1 MFLYC
6 FRKAP
11 GIYSATCFK
20 NNCVSSRL
28 NFRHKAL
35 KKTFTY
41 CLLLSIY
48 CLLAACSRL
57 PINTVS
63 ETKQIAVGPGP
74 EDMVVDNSSGI
85 ERLLVSCNERR
96 FDTVYGEIFEVKLN
110 DNSTRVIPRINT
122 PEDIVFNPHGIDLK
136 TINGVTRL
144 YAISHN
150 NEKERHTIVVYRVY
164 ADSLVYETLYEN
176 QAAMNTPNDLAV
188 TEKGDIYLSNDAGK
202 RGNIWEQL
210 WKMKRSNVVF
220 YDSELK
226 LWKKVAD
233 QLVYANGVAVDDTC
247 VYVATTR
254 TNKLLSYKREAD
266 GNLSNRRTLAE
277 VPGEDNIIFHG
288 DELIFTSH
296 PKVFKFIKHVKSSEN
311 KSPSQ
316 VHSYNRKTGE
326 YKLLFTDDGYRI
338 SASSTALIVGD
349 KLYISQ
355 VFDPYIL
362 EVKLK

>member
-1 MFLYC
+1 MK
-6 FRKAP
+6 R
-11 GIYSATCFK
+11 
-20 NNCVSSRL
+20 
-28 NFRHKAL
+28 
-35 KKTFTY
+35 TFTY
-41 CLLLSIY
+41 GLLLIA
-48 CLLAACSRL
+48 CFLLSACSRL

-74 EDMVVDNSSGI
+74 EDMVLDNTAGT

-96 FDTVYGEIFEVKLN
+96 LDTVFGEIFEINLN
-110 DNSTRVIPRINT
+110 NNSTRIIPRLHS
-122 PEDIVFNPHGIDLK
+122 PEDIVFNPHGIDIK
-136 TINGVTRL
+136 TIDGVTRL

-150 NEKERHTIVVYRVY
+150 DAKKRHTIVVYRVY

-188 TEKGDIYLSNDAGK
+188 TEKGDIYVSNDAGK
-202 RGNIWEQL
+202 RGSVWEQL
-210 WKMKRSNVVF
+210 WKLKRSNIVF

-233 QLVYANGVAVDDTC
+233 GLVYANGVAVDDTC

-254 TNKLLSYKREAD
+254 TNKLFSYKREAD

-277 VPGEDNIIFHG
+277 VPGQDNIMFHG

-296 PKVFKFIKHVKSSEN
+296 PKVFKFIKHVKSSEK

-316 VHSYNRKTGE
+316 VHSYNCKTGE
-326 YKLLFTDDGYRI
+326 YKLLFADDGYRI
-338 SASSTALIVGD
+338 SASSTALIIGD

-362 EVKLK
+362 QVQLK

>member
-1 MFLYC
+1 MYC

-28 NFRHKAL
+28 NFRYNAL
-35 KKTFTY
+35 QRILTF
-41 CLLLSIY
+41 CLLITAY
-48 CLLAACSRL
+48 GLLTGCSRL

-63 ETKQIAVGPGP
+63 DTKQIAVGPGP
-74 EDMVVDNSSGI
+74 EDMVVDNASGI

-110 DNSTRVIPRINT
+110 DNLTRVIPRINT

-136 TINGVTRL
+136 TIDGVTRL

-188 TEKGDIYLSNDAGK
+188 TEKGDIYVSNDAGK
-202 RGNIWEQL
+202 RGNVWEQL
-210 WKMKRSNVVF
+210 FKMKRSNVVF

-233 QLVYANGVAVDDTC
+233 RLVYANGVAVDDTC
-247 VYVATTR
+247 VYVATSR
-254 TNKLLSYKREAD
+254 SNKLFSYKREAD

-296 PKVFKFIKHVKSSEN
+296 PNMLKFLKHVKSSDK

-338 SASSTALIVGD
+338 SASSTALIIGD

>member
-1 MFLYC
+1 M
-6 FRKAP
+6 
-11 GIYSATCFK
+11 
-20 NNCVSSRL
+20 
-28 NFRHKAL
+28 
-35 KKTFTY
+35 
-41 CLLLSIY
+41 
-48 CLLAACSRL
+48 LASCSRL
-57 PINTVS
+57 PINTAS
-63 ETKQIAVGPGP
+63 ETKQIKIGPGP
-74 EDMVVDNSSGI
+74 EDMVVDTTGGTQ
-85 ERLLVSCNERR
+85 RLLVSCNERR
-96 FDTVYGEIFEVKLN
+96 IDTVYGEIFEVKLS
-110 DNSTRVIPRINT
+110 DHSTRVIPRINT
-122 PEDIVFNPHGIDLK
+122 PEDIIFNPHGIDLR
-136 TINGVTRL
+136 TIDGVTRL

-164 ADSLVYETLYEN
+164 TDSLVYETLYEN

-188 TEKGDIYLSNDAGK
+188 TEKGDIYVSNDAGK

-210 WKMKRSNVVF
+210 LKMKRSNVVF
-220 YDSELK
+220 YDAELK

-233 QLVYANGVAVDDTC
+233 GLVYANGVAVDDTC

-254 TNKLLSYKREAD
+254 SNKLFSYKREAD

-277 VPGEDNIIFHG
+277 VSGQDNIMFHG

-296 PKVFKFIKHVKSSEN
+296 PKVFKFIKHVKSSDK

-355 VFDPYIL
+355 VFDPYLL
-362 EVKLK
+362 EVKLR

>member
-1 MFLYC
+1 L
-6 FRKAP
+6 R
-11 GIYSATCFK
+11 
-20 NNCVSSRL
+20 
-28 NFRHKAL
+28 
-35 KKTFTY
+35 KTFTY
-41 CLLLSIY
+41 CLLLTAY
-48 CLLAACSRL
+48 CLLSACSRL

-63 ETKQIAVGPGP
+63 ETQQITVGPGP
-74 EDMVVDNSSGI
+74 EDMVLDSTGGT

-96 FDTVYGEIFEVKLN
+96 FDTVFGEIYEVKLN
-110 DNSTRVIPRINT
+110 DNSVRIIPRINT
-122 PEDIVFNPHGIDLK
+122 PEDIIFNPHGIDIK
-136 TINGVTRL
+136 TINDITRL

-150 NEKERHTIVVYRVY
+150 NDKERHTIVVYRVY

-188 TEKGDIYLSNDAGK
+188 TEKGDIYVSNDAGK
-202 RGNIWEQL
+202 RGSVWEQL
-210 WKMKRSNVVF
+210 LKLKRSNIVY

-233 QLVYANGVAVDDTC
+233 GLVYANGVAVDDTC

-254 TNKLLSYKREAD
+254 TNKLFSYKREAD

-277 VPGEDNIIFHG
+277 VPGQDNIMFYG

-296 PKVFKFIKHVKSSEN
+296 PKVFKFLKHVKSSEK

-326 YKLLFTDDGYRI
+326 YKLMFTDDGYRI

-362 EVKLK
+362 QVKLK

>member
-1 MFLYC
+1 M
-6 FRKAP
+6 
-11 GIYSATCFK
+11 
-20 NNCVSSRL
+20 
-28 NFRHKAL
+28 
-35 KKTFTY
+35 
-41 CLLLSIY
+41 
-48 CLLAACSRL
+48 LASCSRL
-57 PINTVS
+57 PINTAS
-63 ETKQIAVGPGP
+63 ETKQIKIGPGP
-74 EDMVVDNSSGI
+74 EDMVVDTTGGTQ
-85 ERLLVSCNERR
+85 RLLVSCNERR
-96 FDTVYGEIFEVKLN
+96 IDTVYGEIFEVKLS
-110 DNSTRVIPRINT
+110 DHSTRVIPRINT
-122 PEDIVFNPHGIDLK
+122 PEDIIFNPHGIDLR
-136 TINGVTRL
+136 TIDGVTRL

-164 ADSLVYETLYEN
+164 TDSLVYETLYEN

-188 TEKGDIYLSNDAGK
+188 TEKGDIYVSNDAGK

-210 WKMKRSNVVF
+210 LKMKRSNVVF
-220 YDSELK
+220 YDAELK

-233 QLVYANGVAVDDTC
+233 GLVYANGVAVDDTC

-254 TNKLLSYKREAD
+254 SNKLFYYKREAD
-266 GNLSNRRTLAE
+266 GNLSTRRTLAE
-277 VPGEDNIIFHG
+277 VSGQDNIMFHG

-296 PKVFKFIKHVKSSEN
+296 PKVFKFIKHVKSSDK

-355 VFDPYIL
+355 VFDPYLL
-362 EVKLK
+362 EVKLR

>member
-1 MFLYC
+1 M
-6 FRKAP
+6 
-11 GIYSATCFK
+11 K
-20 NNCVSSRL
+20 N
-28 NFRHKAL
+28 
-35 KKTFTY
+35 TFTY
-41 CLLLSIY
+41 CLQLTAC

-63 ETKQIAVGPGP
+63 DTKQITVGPGP
-74 EDMVVDNSSGI
+74 EDMVVDSTWGTQ
-85 ERLLVSCNERR
+85 RLLVSCNERR
-96 FDTVYGEIFEVKLN
+96 LDTVFGEIFEVKLS
-110 DNSTRVIPRINT
+110 DNSVRVIPRKNT
-122 PEDIVFNPHGIDLK
+122 PDDIVFNPHGIDITTL
-136 TINGVTRL
+136 NGVTRL

-150 NEKERHTIVVYRVY
+150 DEVKRQSIIVYRVY
-164 ADSLVYETLYEN
+164 TDSLVYETLYEN
-176 QAAMNTPNDLAV
+176 QAAMNSPNDLAV
-188 TEKGDIYLSNDAGK
+188 TEKGDIYISNDAEK

-210 WKMKRSNVVF
+210 WKMKRSNIVF

-233 QLVYANGVAVDDTC
+233 GLIYANGVEVDDTC
-247 VYVATTR
+247 VYVATSR
-254 TNKLLSYKREAD
+254 SNKLFSYKRQPD

-277 VPGEDNIIFHG
+277 VPGQDNIIFHG

-296 PKVFKFIKHVKSSEN
+296 PKMLKFIKHVKSSEK

-355 VFDPYIL
+355 VFDPYLL